1 MPGREDDLKT
11 LETVTIRDTRFMEWI
26 ALGVAKDGNPVQLT
40 ASATDGA
47 PIVSHDTSDNII
59 VDFVDLGLPQ
69 QLVEFFNIMV

>member
-1 MPGREDDLKT
+1 MKT
-11 LETVTIRDTRFMEWI
+11 LETVKIRDPRFMEWI
-26 ALGVAKDGNPVQLT
+26 SLGVSSDGNPVQLT

-47 PIVSHDTSDNII
+47 PIVSHDTQDNIV